1 MGLGDAPP
9 AENAWKNC
17 PYEGAGEGRRLAKL
31 RAAFAAGGQPQQLV
45 QSGRSSQSRGA
56 RAQRAQRAQLLAST
70 PVHRARA
77 GRGAGRQTLTAYAS
91 GQIERVGV
99 GARVGVNVICQTDSE
114 SQWRT
119 SIGR

>member
-1 MGLGDAPP
+1 MRGQEKEEDSPSCVQLLLLGVNLSSSFKSGL
-9 AENAWKNC
+9 
-17 PYEGAGEGRRLAKL
+17 
-31 RAAFAAGGQPQQLV
+31 
-45 QSGRSSQSRGA
+45 SSQSRGA
-56 RAQRAQRAQLLAST
+56 RAQRAQLLANT

-77 GRGAGRQTLTAYAS
+77 SRGAGRQTLTAYAS

-99 GARVGVNVICQTDSE
+99 GARVGVNVVDQTDSE